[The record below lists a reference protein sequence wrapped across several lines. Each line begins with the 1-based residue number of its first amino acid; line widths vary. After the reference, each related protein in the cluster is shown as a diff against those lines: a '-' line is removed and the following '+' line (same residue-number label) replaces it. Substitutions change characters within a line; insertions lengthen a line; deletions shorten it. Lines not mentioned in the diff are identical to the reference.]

1 MGQPVLNA
9 PEIPTKVPANKDGA
23 VVGAELIVDDTAWI
37 ITCVSMGNPHCITFG
52 SKQCQVYSILALSL
66 QKYLCTQIPQSG

>member
-1 MGQPVLNA
+1 MQVRVDMGQPVLNA

-23 VVGAELIVDDTAWI
+23 VIAAELIVDGTAWI

-52 SKQCQVYSILALSL
+52 SKQCQV
-66 QKYLCTQIPQSG
+66 